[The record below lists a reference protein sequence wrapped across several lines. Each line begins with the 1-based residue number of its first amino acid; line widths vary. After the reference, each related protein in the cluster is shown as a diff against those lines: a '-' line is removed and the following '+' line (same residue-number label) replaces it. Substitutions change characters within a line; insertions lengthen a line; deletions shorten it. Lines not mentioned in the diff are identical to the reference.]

1 MGHERL
7 LCLAELGYKVG
18 LCTPRLR
25 ALTFLLY
32 NPLPQDMGARM
43 GMYVWGRLEA
53 LEEEIE
59 TVMCG

>member
-1 MGHERL
+1 M
-7 LCLAELGYKVG
+7 AELGYQVG

-32 NPLPQDMGARM
+32 NPPPQDMGARM
-43 GMYVWGRLEA
+43 GMCVWGLLEV

-59 TVMCG
+59 IVMCG